1 MLAKDRKIGEKNDLL
16 NILLEMNDE
25 SGEKLED
32 KDIIDLLIS
41 LLFGGHD
48 SIAAGMMLT
57 IMYLTEHPLCLKKA
71 KVNVLRLSP
80 TKGYMFLGLSKIVLD
95 ALVF

>member
-1 MLAKDRKIGEKNDLL
+1 MAKERQIGEKKDLI

-25 SGEKLED
+25 AGEKLED
-32 KDIIDLLIS
+32 KDIIDLLIT

-71 KVNVLRLSP
+71 KVNYLEVVTSKESIANF
-80 TKGYMFLGLSKIVLD
+80 TKI
-95 ALVF
+95 